1 MNYEGVEK
9 DEYSDRPIEFLRR
22 FLPIDKFDKYLSE
35 HKKLLDI
42 GSGIGNMVEYYSKL
56 GHDTIGVTYQ
66 EEEVK
71 TAKNLN
77 RNVVL
82 GDAHELPFEDNSF
95 DGILMID
102 CLEHCVAPLIALREI
117 KRVLKNGGKGIIY
130 IPSEDWISC
139 DYHII
144 VPNLAQM
151 LQLFKLAGID
161 VEDIK
166 FIYDSSIVYYISVSK

>member
-9 DEYSDRPIEFLRR
+9 DEFSDRPVDFLRR

-35 HKKLLDI
+35 SKDLVDI

-56 GHDTIGVTYQ
+56 GHNIVGITYQ
-66 EEEVK
+66 QDEVDEAIK
-71 TAKNLN
+71 RG
-77 RNVVL
+77 RNVIL
-82 GDAHELPFEDNSF
+82 ADAHQLPFEDNSK

-117 KRVLKNGGKGIIY
+117 KRILKNGGKGVIY